1 MNSHV
6 KCMTL
11 ALALFTVGTGPSGY
25 ELRHQVPVPGTG
37 TWDYVTVDSAARR
50 VYVSHEKQVEVLDA
64 DSLAVVGSIPNTPG
78 VHGIAIAPEFG
89 RGFISA
95 GLANAVI
102 LFDLQTLRVTGEVKV
117 GKKPDCILYDRAS
130 KRIFAMN
137 GESNSATVIN
147 PRDGTVEHTI
157 DLGGGPEFGISDGL
171 GNIYVNLKEQNELA
185 RIDARSFTV
194 RDHWPLRPCA
204 APASLGFDA
213 KNRRLFVGCRSK
225 LMAVVNADTGQ
236 VVASYPVGDHVDASA
251 FDPTTGLV
259 FNATGEGNVA
269 VFRQDSADKYTLLE
283 NIETSPGS
291 KTMGLDLE
299 THQLFIPANLSGT
312 FTVLVYSR

>member
-1 MNSHV
+1 MLYHV
-6 KCMTL
+6 KTL
-11 ALALFTVGTGPSGY
+11 SVALLLFAAGTGPSGY
-25 ELRHQVPVPGTG
+25 QLRQKAALSGTG

-64 DSLAVVGSIPNTPG
+64 DSLEVVGTIPNTPG
-78 VHGIAIAPEFG
+78 VHGIAIATEFG

-102 LFDLQTLRVTGEVKV
+102 VFDLKTLQVTGEIPT
-117 GKKPDCILYDRAS
+117 GKKPDCILYDAAS
-130 KRIFAMN
+130 KRVFAMN

-147 PRDGTVEHTI
+147 PSDAKAEHTM
-157 DLGGGPEFGISDGL
+157 DLGGGPEFAVSDGL

-185 RIDARSFTV
+185 RIDARSLIV
-194 RDHWPLRPCA
+194 AGHWPLSPCS

-213 KNRRLFVGCRSK
+213 NNRRLFVGCRSK

-236 VVASYPVGDHVDASA
+236 VVAHYPVGDHVDASA
-251 FDPTTGLV
+251 FDPATRLV

-269 VFRQDSADKYTLLE
+269 VFQQDSADKYTLLE
-283 NIETSPGS
+283 NIPTSPGS
-291 KTMGLDLE
+291 KTLGLDLK
-299 THQLFIPANLSGT
+299 THRLFVPANLSGT
-312 FTVLVYSR
+312 FTVLVYGR